1 MTYNHPNYQQ
11 QQNQK
16 DNSLQFPNLDLP
28 PIQNSDQVLFNH
40 DQHLFLQ
47 QNMGQQQLQQQI
59 NGQQIQQQISQNYAQ
74 HIYQQNPAHQQF
86 QSCGQYNQNNNDNND
101 SMMMMTTQILS
112 QQQPIIYNDHLP
124 SSNCESI
131 NNNEDDILT
140 LRISHR
146 MLMIKDC
153 IMMINRQYVEL
164 EQDFIKLR
172 RSYN

>member
-1 MTYNHPNYQQ
+1 MRNKKNMTYNHPNYQQ

-59 NGQQIQQQISQNYAQ
+59 HGQQIQQQISQNYAQ

-86 QSCGQYNQNNNDNND
+86 Q
-101 SMMMMTTQILS
+101 
-112 QQQPIIYNDHLP
+112 
-124 SSNCESI
+124 
-131 NNNEDDILT
+131 
-140 LRISHR
+140 R
-146 MLMIKDC
+146 
-153 IMMINRQYVEL
+153 
-164 EQDFIKLR
+164 
-172 RSYN
+172 